1 MHKSGLSTYLKVTT
15 IWSRQVE
22 PFYMTFPM
30 QNLYQAE
37 MEYEKDLERMKE
49 MYPKDVARIAAYISE
64 RCDEL
69 EFEGSRIYDENPDR
83 FMMEKEA
90 QALYEKVRKELGLGE
105 NVAAASAEP
114 VMESASQEQPED
126 ERVEAFSLTPPAEW
140 AELEKADVGLE
151 TASPRGS
158 GGFMPPPP
166 PPGPGGFMPPPPPPG
181 PGGFMPPP
189 QNGCNDWLCGMVGVL
204 FQDEIYRR
212 RCRYR
217 RCRRWW

>member
-1 MHKSGLSTYLKVTT
+1 M
-15 IWSRQVE
+15 E

-83 FMMEKEA
+83 LMMEKEA

-105 NVAAASAEP
+105 SVTAASAEEP

-126 ERVEAFSLTPPAEW
+126 ERTEAFSLTPPAEW

-151 TASPRGS
+151 PASPRGP

-166 PPGPGGFMPPPPPPG
+166 PPGPGGFMPPPPPP
-181 PGGFMPPP
+181 PP
-189 QNGCNDWLCGMVGVL
+189 QSGCNDWLCGMVGVL

>member
-1 MHKSGLSTYLKVTT
+1 M
-15 IWSRQVE
+15 E

-83 FMMEKEA
+83 LMMEKEA

-105 NVAAASAEP
+105 NVTAASAEEP

-126 ERVEAFSLTPPAEW
+126 ERMEAFSLTPPAEW

-151 TASPRGS
+151 LASPRGPGGFMPPPPPTGS

-166 PPGPGGFMPPPPPPG
+166 PP
-181 PGGFMPPP
+181 P
-189 QNGCNDWLCGMVGVL
+189 QSGCNDWLCGMVGVL